1 MVFNIDRWKN
11 TVSGFEK
18 ITNKLKNGD
27 HFMESSKNS
36 LDKLMHS
43 KRKIQKFAM
52 ISAFFAVIFTLG
64 LLATNYRLSDLNK
77 SKVNELMQYQNK
89 IEIDAQ
95 ASLEIKEELDK
106 AISEITKLKKQIKAE
121 KTITNSLK
129 EKLTNTLSLL
139 AQTREKSIIEKE
151 NIQQQS
157 AASDIIPTERNSIGN
172 MQQPLKEP
180 DMSEVSL
187 KETEPLDSNV
197 DDQRLKN
204 STKTNTNEQE
214 DISTTTQLST
224 SEPSSKKEDIPASSD
239 GTTVKTIT
247 SKTVES
253 SQPKKQTD
261 IPPAKPQERGAIQP
275 SDSISETPIK
285 KNGSNDT
292 SSNDSDSSPELS
304 SSKQA
309 FIDQ

>member
-1 MVFNIDRWKN
+1 MVFDIDRWKN

-36 LDKLMHS
+36 LDKLMLS
-43 KRKIQKFAM
+43 KRKLQKFAM
-52 ISAFFAVIFTLG
+52 ISAFFAGILTLG
-64 LLATNYRLSDLNK
+64 LLATNYHLSDLNK
-77 SKVNELMQYQNK
+77 SKVNELIQYQNK
-89 IEIDAQ
+89 VEIDAQ

-106 AISEITKLKKQIKAE
+106 TISEITKLKKQIKAE
-121 KTITNSLK
+121 KSITNSLK

-139 AQTREKSIIEKE
+139 AQAHEKAIIEKE
-151 NIQQQS
+151 HIHQQPT
-157 AASDIIPTERNSIGN
+157 ASDSIPTERNSSGN
-172 MQQPLKEP
+172 MQQPLKKP
-180 DMSEVSL
+180 DMPEVSL
-187 KETEPLDSNV
+187 KETEPLGSDV

-204 STKTNTNEQE
+204 STNTNTNEKE
-214 DISTTTQLST
+214 DISTSTQLST
-224 SEPSSKKEDIPASSD
+224 SEPSSKKEDIPSSSD

-261 IPPAKPQERGAIQP
+261 NPPAKPQERDAIQP

-285 KNGSNDT
+285 NNGSNDA

-304 SSKQA
+304 PPKQA